1 METKNNNNPETPTA
15 VQQQTTKKVIVI
27 EVTEDELNNLKAECE
42 KLRNENKQLR
52 EDVTINKSLYNYE
65 RERNNTLTELMNA
78 VSSICQI
85 FKSNNQ

>member
-1 METKNNNNPETPTA
+1 METKNNNTETPTTE
-15 VQQQTTKKVIVI
+15 QQQPTKKVIVI
-27 EVTEDELNNLKAECE
+27 EIAEDELNALKAECE
-42 KLRNENKQLR
+42 KLKAENAKLR
-52 EDVTINKSLYNYE
+52 EDLTINKSLYNYE